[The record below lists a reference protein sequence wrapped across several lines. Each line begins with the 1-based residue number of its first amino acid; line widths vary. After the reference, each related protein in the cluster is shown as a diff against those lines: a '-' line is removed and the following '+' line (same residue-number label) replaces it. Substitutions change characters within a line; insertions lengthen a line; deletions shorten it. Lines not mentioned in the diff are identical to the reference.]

1 MTLGRMQYEAGMS
14 CAEGEHLYFVPRDGV
29 SVGDRMADK
38 LADAL
43 CLLDEV
49 LELAT
54 YAANL
59 RVDTLTR
66 APIERARMEV
76 NDVMR
81 RLTN

>member
-1 MTLGRMQYEAGMS
+1 MS
-14 CAEGEHLYFVPRDGV
+14 YVESDRLFFVPLDGV
-29 SVGDRMADK
+29 SLGDRIAGK

-49 LELAT
+49 LELTA

-59 RVDTLTR
+59 RIDAVARL
-66 APIERARMEV
+66 PIERARAEV

>member
-1 MTLGRMQYEAGMS
+1 MNHV
-14 CAEGEHLYFVPRDGV
+14 EGKHLYFMPLDGV
-29 SVGDRMADK
+29 SLGDRIAGK

-49 LELAT
+49 LELT
-54 YAANL
+54 CCAANL
-59 RVDTLTR
+59 RIEAATR
-66 APIERARMEV
+66 LPIERARGEV

>member
-1 MTLGRMQYEAGMS
+1 MS
-14 CAEGEHLYFVPRDGV
+14 HLEGEHLYFVPLDGV
-29 SVGDRMADK
+29 PLGDRIAGK

-49 LELAT
+49 LELTA

-59 RVDTLTR
+59 RIDALAR
-66 APIERARMEV
+66 LPIERARAEV